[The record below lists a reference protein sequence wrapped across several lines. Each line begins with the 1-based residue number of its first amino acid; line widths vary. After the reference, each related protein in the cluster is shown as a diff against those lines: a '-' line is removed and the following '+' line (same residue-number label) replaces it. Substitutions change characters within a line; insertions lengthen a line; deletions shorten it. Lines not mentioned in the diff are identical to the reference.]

1 MKKILQIATV
11 RGGKALIT
19 IWLLILV
26 ILIGIPVISFF
37 QGELLGGVAFSILP
51 AAILLNISIVIA
63 SIIKHDSPQ
72 IAKIGWVTLCIAE
85 IIFVLVV
92 ADPQHPD
99 AFRDAGIILGYAM
112 FALSFPLGFIGP
124 LLLWAGGS
132 LLSYV
137 FGLFGRA
144 DLLVLEGMKFY
155 ISNFFLW
162 LSFFITGYLQ
172 WFKLL
177 PFLIEKWQTR
187 KSRISPM

>member
-92 ADPQHPD
+92 ADPQHP
-99 AFRDAGIILGYAM
+99 M
-112 FALSFPLGFIGP
+112 PLEMQG
-124 LLLWAGGS
+124 
-132 LLSYV
+132 
-137 FGLFGRA
+137 
-144 DLLVLEGMKFY
+144 
-155 ISNFFLW
+155 
-162 LSFFITGYLQ
+162 
-172 WFKLL
+172 
-177 PFLIEKWQTR
+177 
-187 KSRISPM
+187 